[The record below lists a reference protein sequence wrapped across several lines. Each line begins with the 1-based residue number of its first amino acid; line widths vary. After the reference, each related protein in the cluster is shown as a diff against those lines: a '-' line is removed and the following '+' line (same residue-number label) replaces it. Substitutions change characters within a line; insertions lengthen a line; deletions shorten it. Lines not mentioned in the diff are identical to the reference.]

1 MDKNKLIENIKN
13 QLKSL
18 MSSEVKFAEIK
29 AGDLVI
35 SSPDE
40 ELMIGSEVF
49 TIDQDGNNIPLGDGD
64 YTLDSGEKIMVVA
77 GKVEAMVNAEA
88 VDSPEAVENGEM
100 KPEEKV
106 EVKKEEVDEE
116 VEIEDEDEDEEVDE
130 MKKKDAMKKMEERL
144 AKVEKMIE
152 EMTASNNK
160 MAQELSAVA
169 DLPAAKSI
177 SVEPAEFKSV
187 EDKKSGVG
195 AVDIMAIREKARR
208 GR

>member
-18 MSSEVKFAEIK
+18 MSSEVKFAEVK

-40 ELMIGSEVF
+40 ALMVGSEVF

-64 YTLDSGEKIMVVA
+64 YTLDSGEKVTVVN
-77 GKVEAMVNAEA
+77 GKVEAIVNAEVTDA
-88 VDSPEAVENGEM
+88 PEMVENEVEVEI
-100 KPEEKV
+100 KPEEEGV
-106 EVKKEEVDEE
+106 SEEEMPEKEMPEE
-116 VEIEDEDEDEEVDE
+116 E
-130 MKKKDAMKKMEERL
+130 MKKDEMMAKFEERL
-144 AKVEKMIE
+144 AKCEKMLE
-152 EMTASNNK
+152 EMTQANNK
-160 MAQELSAVA
+160 MAQELSKVA
-169 DLPAAKSI
+169 ELPATKSI
-177 SVEPAEFKSV
+177 SVEPSEFKSV

-195 AVDIMAIREKARR
+195 AVDIMAIREKARK